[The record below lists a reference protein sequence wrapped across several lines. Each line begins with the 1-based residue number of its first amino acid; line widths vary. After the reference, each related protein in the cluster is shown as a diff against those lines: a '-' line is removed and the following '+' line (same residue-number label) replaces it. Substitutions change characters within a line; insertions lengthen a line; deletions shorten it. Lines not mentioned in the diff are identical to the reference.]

1 MVTPSGGSPVTVSV
15 AGSVAQDAAG
25 NANASSNNYTMVFDA
40 AAPTVAITGPSTI
53 GTSAFNVTI
62 TFSESV
68 ATLIQSEV
76 NVANGTITNFSG
88 SGAVYTVTIN
98 PTVGST
104 VSVSIAGSIA
114 QDAAGNL
121 NTASNN
127 FTVVDTDAP
136 TMAITSTTAGVTS
149 GSSSNDSTIALR
161 FTASEATTDFV
172 AGDITVSGAL

>member
-1 MVTPSGGSPVTVSV
+1 MV
-15 AGSVAQDAAG
+15 
-25 NANASSNNYTMVFDA
+25 YDA

-53 GTSAFNVTI
+53 ATSPFNVTI

-76 NVANGTITNFSG
+76 NVVNGTITNFSG
-88 SGAVYTVTIN
+88 SGAVYTVTID

-104 VSVSIAGSIA
+104 VSVSIAGSVA

-121 NTASNN
+121 NTASNI

-136 TMAITSTTAGVTS
+136 TIVIT
-149 GSSSNDSTIALR
+149 
-161 FTASEATTDFV
+161 
-172 AGDITVSGAL
+172 

>member
-1 MVTPSGGSPVTVSV
+1 MV
-15 AGSVAQDAAG
+15 
-25 NANASSNNYTMVFDA
+25 YDA
-40 AAPTVAITGPSTI
+40 AAPTVSITGPSTI

-88 SGAVYTVTIN
+88 SGAVYTATIN
-98 PTVGST
+98 PTVGAT
-104 VSVSIAGSIA
+104 VSVSVAGSVA

-127 FTVVDTDAP
+127 FCC
-136 TMAITSTTAGVTS
+136 
-149 GSSSNDSTIALR
+149 R
-161 FTASEATTDFV
+161 Q
-172 AGDITVSGAL
+172 